1 MKIFSMSGSLREN
14 VGKKEAKK
22 NRREGLVPCVLYGGE
37 KQVHF
42 TVSAKELD
50 KVLFTPEVHLFEI
63 TIDGTMHKA
72 ILSDIQYH
80 PITDNALHVD
90 FIECFD
96 DKKVKIALPVKYTG
110 TSKGV
115 VKGGKLRQRMRKITV
130 QGFMQDLPEYITLD
144 ITELEIGQAFRVR
157 DIQIDKLDILDPAS
171 ALVLGVKS
179 ARGAAADEEEG
190 EGEEGTEEE
199 SSEE

>member
-1 MKIFSMSGSLREN
+1 MKVFSMSGSLREN

-50 KVLFTPEVHLFEI
+50 RVLFTPEVHLLEI

-80 PITDNALHVD
+80 PITDHALHVD
-90 FIECFD
+90 FIECWD

-115 VKGGKLRQRMRKITV
+115 VKGGKLRQRMRKIRV
-130 QGFMQDLPEYITLD
+130 QGLMRDLPEYITLD
-144 ITELEIGQAFRVR
+144 ITKLEIGQAIRVR
-157 DIQIDKLDILDPAS
+157 DIQIDKLTILEPGS
-171 ALVLGVKS
+171 SLVLGVKS
-179 ARGAAADEEEG
+179 GRGVAATG
-190 EGEEGTEEE
+190 EGEEGAEE
-199 SSEE
+199 SSDE